1 MFSRSG
7 AEAPTP
13 LPRIDNAVRP
23 QSSVSLRP
31 IAFKLDDGSVGSI
44 TAELAPPDIPA
55 PQGPIQDF
63 DSFIVRVR
71 DARGRQMTAMP
82 LRAAYGDFQLVPV
95 DLIDG
100 PGDELLVF
108 RNDAHASPPTGY
120 EMRIVSLGGP
130 TPVELGSRDRV
141 CNLFAT
147 RPIGCARWRQ
157 YVYIDTH
164 AAKPRP
170 LRLKGEVAAEPCCAI
185 AIIDDPDIPTVTQ
198 VRTDHIMRFN
208 VATHAYV
215 ER

>member
-1 MFSRSG
+1 VFSSSG
-7 AEAPTP
+7 DRAAQP

-23 QSSVSLRP
+23 QRPRSLRP

-44 TAELAPPDIPA
+44 AADLAPPDIPT

-71 DARGRQMTAMP
+71 DARGRQTAQMP

-108 RNDAHASPPTGY
+108 RNDAHSSPPTGY
-120 EMRIVSLGGP
+120 EMRIMALGGS
-130 TPVELGSRDRV
+130 TPIDLGSRDRV
-141 CNLFAT
+141 SNLFGT
-147 RPIGCARWRQ
+147 RPISCARWRQ
-157 YVYIDTH
+157 YVYVDMR

-170 LRLKGEVAAEPCCAI
+170 LMLKGEVAAESCCAI
-185 AIIDDPDIPTVTQ
+185 FDDPDGPTVTQ
-198 VRTDHIMRFN
+198 VMSDHIIRFDA
-208 VATHAYV
+208 ATHAYI